1 MGRLRWR
8 RLGRREE
15 LEAGDEGAVVGARR
29 APQSPRRQEDARD
42 AEAKQYPEVSGGP

>member
-1 MGRLRWR
+1 MRWW

-15 LEAGDEGAVVGARR
+15 LEASDEGAMVWARR

-42 AEAKQYPEVSGGP
+42 AEAKQYPEVRGGP

>member
-1 MGRLRWR
+1 MRWR
-8 RLGRREE
+8 RLERREE
-15 LEAGDEGAVVGARR
+15 LEARDEGAVVGARR